1 MIRYSCLYSAEVFMK
16 ELLTPTFLMA
26 QKQLEDVARLI
37 NLEDNILERLKY
49 PKKSLIV
56 SLPVKMDDGTV
67 KTFMG
72 YRVQHDLAMG
82 PSKGGIRYSPDV
94 DLGEVA
100 ALAMWMTWKCSLMNL
115 PFGGAKGGVCCNP
128 ESMSEGEL
136 ERLTRRYTTE
146 ILPIIGPEKDIPAP
160 DMYTNE
166 KTMAWIMDTYS
177 NYYGYA
183 IPGVVTGKPIGLG
196 GSLGRIEATGRGVAY
211 CTMCMLKKLGMPEK
225 GLDIVIQGFG
235 NVGSVT
241 ARRLHQQGHKII
253 AVSDVRGGIY
263 NKNGIN
269 IEKLLDYF
277 KNNGTI
283 EGFEGTEPVSNE
295 ALLELK
301 CDVLIPCAVGN
312 VITKDNAAKIDCKII
327 AEGANGP
334 ITPEADEILN
344 DRGILIIPSILA
356 NSGGVT
362 VSYFEWVQD
371 IQRLFWAENEVIKK
385 LKILLEKTF
394 NEVYELS
401 VAKKVDLRTAA
412 MIIGVSR
419 VAEAKKLRGLYP

>member
-1 MIRYSCLYSAEVFMK
+1 MK

-26 QKQLEDVARLI
+26 QKQLEDVAKLI
-37 NLEDNILERLKY
+37 DLEDDILERLKY
-49 PKKSLIV
+49 PRKSLIV
-56 SLPVKMDDGTV
+56 SMPVKMDNGKV

-82 PSKGGIRYSPDV
+82 PSKGGIRYSPEV
-94 DLGEVA
+94 DLGEVS
-100 ALAMWMTWKCSLMNL
+100 ALAMWMTWKCALMNL
-115 PFGGAKGGVCCNP
+115 PFGGAKGGVCCSP
-128 ESMSEGEL
+128 EGMSEGEL

-146 ILPIIGPEKDIPAP
+146 ILPMIGPEKDIPAP

-211 CTMCMLKKLGMPEK
+211 CTMYLIEKLGMPQT
-225 GLDIVIQGFG
+225 GLDIAVQGFG
-235 NVGSVT
+235 NVGSIA
-241 ARRLHQQGHKII
+241 ARRLDKEGHKII
-253 AVSDVRGGIY
+253 AISDVNGGIY

-269 IEKLLDYF
+269 ILQLIDYQ
-277 KNNGTI
+277 KEHGTI
-283 EGFEGTEPVSNE
+283 QGFERADFISNE

-301 CDVLIPCAVGN
+301 CDILIPCAVGN
-312 VITKDNAAKIDCKII
+312 VINKDNAAKIDCKILV
-327 AEGANGP
+327 EGANGP
-334 ITPEADEILN
+334 VTPDADDILN
-344 DRGILIIPSILA
+344 SKGIITIPSILA

-371 IQRLFWAENEVIKK
+371 IQRLFWPELEVIKK

-394 NEVYELS
+394 DEVYALS
-401 VAKKVDLRTAA
+401 QNKKVDLRTAA
-412 MIIGVSR
+412 MMLGVAR
-419 VAEAKKLRGLYP
+419 VAEAKRLRGLYP

>member
-1 MIRYSCLYSAEVFMK
+1 MK

-37 NLEDNILERLKY
+37 NLDDNILERLKY
-49 PKKSLIV
+49 PRKSLIV
-56 SLPVKMDDGTV
+56 SMPVKMDDGHV

-94 DLGEVA
+94 DLGEVS

-128 ESMSEGEL
+128 EGMSEGEL

-146 ILPIIGPEKDIPAP
+146 ILPMIGPEKDIPAP

-166 KTMAWIMDTYS
+166 RTMAWIMDTYS

-196 GSLGRIEATGRGVAY
+196 GSLGRLEATGRGVAY
-211 CTMCMLKKLGMPEK
+211 CTIYMLEKLGMPSS
-225 GLDIVIQGFG
+225 GLDIVVQGFG
-235 NVGSVT
+235 NVGSIA
-241 ARRLHQQGHKII
+241 ARRLYEQGHKII
-253 AVSDVRGGIY
+253 AISDVHGGIY
-263 NKNGIN
+263 NSNGIN
-269 IEKLLDYF
+269 IPKL
-277 KNNGTI
+277 I
-283 EGFEGTEPVSNE
+283 EHAKTHSSIKGFEGSDFVDNQ
-295 ALLELK
+295 ALLEIK

-312 VITKDNAAKIDCKII
+312 VINKENASKVECKVL

-334 ITPEADEILN
+334 VTPDADEILN
-344 DRGILIIPSILA
+344 DKGMVIIPSILA

-371 IQRLFWAENEVIKK
+371 IQRLFWTEEEVINK
-385 LKILLEKTF
+385 LNTLLEKTF
-394 NEVYELS
+394 DEVYSLS
-401 VAKKVDLRTAA
+401 LARHVDLRTAA
-412 MIIGVSR
+412 MMIGVGR
-419 VAEAKKLRGLYP
+419 VAEAKRLRGLYP

>member
-1 MIRYSCLYSAEVFMK
+1 MK

-37 NLEDNILERLKY
+37 NLDDNILERLKY
-49 PKKSLIV
+49 PRKSLIV
-56 SLPVKMDDGTV
+56 SMPVKMDNGKV

-94 DLGEVA
+94 DLGEVS
-100 ALAMWMTWKCSLMNL
+100 ALAMWMTWKCALMNL

-128 ESMSEGEL
+128 ENMSEGEL

-146 ILPIIGPEKDIPAP
+146 ILTMIGPEKDIPAP

-166 KTMAWIMDTYS
+166 RTMAWIMDTYS

-211 CTMCMLKKLGMPEK
+211 CTIYMIEKMGMPQS
-225 GLDIVIQGFG
+225 GLDVVIQGFG
-235 NVGSVT
+235 NVGSI
-241 ARRLHQQGHKII
+241 AAKILAQEGHKII
-253 AVSDVRGGIY
+253 AISDVNGGIY

-269 IEKLLDYF
+269 ILKLMDYQSEH
-277 KNNGTI
+277 GAI
-283 EGFEGTEPVSNE
+283 QGFEGFDLISNDD
-295 ALLELK
+295 LLELA
-301 CDVLIPCAVGN
+301 CDILIPCAVGN
-312 VITKDNAAKIDCKII
+312 VIHKYNADKIDCKII
-327 AEGANGP
+327 VEGANGP
-334 ITPEADEILN
+334 TTPDADGILN
-344 DRGILIIPSILA
+344 KKGVVIIPSILA

-371 IQRLFWAENEVIKK
+371 IQRLFWTEPEVMEK

-394 NEVYELS
+394 DEVYNLS
-401 VAKKVDLRTAA
+401 KEKEVDLRTAA

-419 VAEAKKLRGLYP
+419 VAEAKRLRGLYP